1 MPVKMIKLG
10 MRDCILS
17 KDHCIPV
24 DVIARTEFFDLELE
38 NDPHFNIEQGAKIYT
53 ATVPEGIHLG
63 YEEGKQLKKL
73 LNLL

>member
-24 DVIARTEFFDLELE
+24 DVIARTEFFNLELE
-38 NDPHFNIEQGAKIYT
+38 FDLGIEQGAKIYT
-53 ATVPEGIHLG
+53 ATVQDGIFLG